1 MLRSVACTHV
11 PICPLPPY
19 LLSGENHIY
28 SFIVDS
34 SSVYSLPIKEN
45 IDVSTTHEVVLLNMH
60 SFWYVN
66 HTSIKWFILYIFYLL
81 LTKTGSMLRAVFCA
95 LLLLL
100 SLQSC
105 PTLWD
110 PRDVSPPG
118 SPFPGI
124 LQARTL
130 EWVAIAFSD

>member
-1 MLRSVACTHV
+1 MLRSVACTHI

-19 LLSGENHIY
+19 LLSGKNHIY

-34 SSVYSLPIKEN
+34 SSVYSLPMKEN

-60 SFWYVN
+60 SFLYVN

-81 LTKTGSMLRAVFCA
+81 LIKTGSMLRAVFRA

-100 SLQSC
+100 LLSHFSHVRLHA
-105 PTLWD
+105 TL
-110 PRDVSPPG
+110 
-118 SPFPGI
+118 
-124 LQARTL
+124 
-130 EWVAIAFSD
+130 